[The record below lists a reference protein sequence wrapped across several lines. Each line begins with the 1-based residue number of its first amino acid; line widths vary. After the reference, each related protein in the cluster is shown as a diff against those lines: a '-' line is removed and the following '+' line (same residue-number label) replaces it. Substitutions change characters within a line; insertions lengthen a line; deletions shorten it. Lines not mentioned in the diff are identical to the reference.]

1 MPRKAGLRI
10 NTWTTFISSNCRAK
24 ALTQLS
30 MRSQPVNKS
39 KLKHPT
45 QPLISVFG
53 STLIRL

>member
-1 MPRKAGLRI
+1 MPCKGGLRI
-10 NTWTTFISSNCRAK
+10 NTWTAFISSNCRAK

-45 QPLISVFG
+45 KPLFHVLG
-53 STLIRL
+53 STLSGL